1 VTEKFAKRKITIKRK
16 NSTNSSVKGKQE
28 QKTKNNEQN
37 DQTDKKDSTLNKSV
51 NEFLF
56 F

>member
-1 VTEKFAKRKITIKRK
+1 VAEKSAKKKITIKRK
-16 NSTNSSVKGKQE
+16 NSTNSSVKG